1 MNKRQILENFLTE
14 NADNAYRFAF
24 TYTKNLQDAED
35 VVNESVIKALRSV
48 GTLKNTQYIK
58 SWFYKIIVNTSLT
71 HLKASKKL
79 NLVNYE
85 DAAAN
90 SFSEDDYSN
99 LSLSSLTEKLDVKYK
114 SVIVLRF
121 LENMTINEISRILD
135 LNENT
140 VKTRLYKALA
150 IIKIN
155 MEDDDV

>member
-71 HLKASKKL
+71 YLKANKKL

-99 LSLSSLTEKLDVKYK
+99 LSFSAKH
-114 SVIVLRF
+114 
-121 LENMTINEISRILD
+121 
-135 LNENT
+135 
-140 VKTRLYKALA
+140 KTL
-150 IIKIN
+150 
-155 MEDDDV
+155 